1 MIAVALPCLVLG
13 GMWLR
18 GLLTLVVFL
27 GTLEYVRNVCD
38 YTDYRY
44 YLMTFAMAAV
54 TLLSVFL
61 PAYRFQISAAVILVL
76 FFLNVNSADW
86 DVMKISYLFMMF
98 SLLCV
103 GVECFDIIRSFGIK
117 ETLMVLFET
126 YFADSFALIGGKAFG
141 KHKLNERIS
150 PNKTIEGSVCG
161 YICGA
166 TIGIIWGLFMTSFS
180 KGVVFASAFIVPFVS
195 QVGDLAFSS
204 IKRYFGI
211 KDFSN
216 IFPGHGGMLD
226 RIDSLIFA
234 LAVFN
239 IILGIL

>member
-1 MIAVALPCLVLG
+1 MIAVALPCMILG
-13 GMWLR
+13 GVWLR

-38 YTDYRY
+38 YTDVRY
-44 YLMTFAMAAV
+44 YLLTFIMAAM

-61 PAYRFQISAAVILVL
+61 PAYRFQISAIVLLAL

-86 DVMKISYLFMMF
+86 DVMKISYLFLMF
-98 SLLCV
+98 SLLSV
-103 GVECFDIIRSFGIK
+103 GIECFDIIRSFGIT
-117 ETLMVLFET
+117 EALLVLFET

-150 PNKTIEGSVCG
+150 PNKTVEGSLCG
-161 YICGA
+161 YLSGA
-166 TIGIIWGLFMTSFS
+166 LIGIVWGLLLTSFT
-180 KGVVFASAFIVPFVS
+180 KGVVLASAFIVPFVS
-195 QVGDLAFSS
+195 QIGDLAFSS